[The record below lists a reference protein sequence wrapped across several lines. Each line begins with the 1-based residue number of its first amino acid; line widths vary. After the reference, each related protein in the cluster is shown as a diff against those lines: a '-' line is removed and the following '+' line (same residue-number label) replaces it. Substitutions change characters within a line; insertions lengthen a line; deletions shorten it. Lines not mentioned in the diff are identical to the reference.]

1 MSACMLS
8 CSVMSNSLKPYE
20 LIACQVLL
28 FMGFSWQEYW
38 SRLPLP
44 APEDLPVPGIKPMSP
59 VSPALQDYFWHC
71 SITLPEGSTQTPT
84 QGAGTHLLS
93 PTSLSPPLPG
103 RLFHVHWYSI
113 KRILWEVIPPLTPRT
128 CSFYMLYSTSWLLSH
143 YTLIIHLNVCHHDH
157 TILLILV
164 SILPSTTNIYQTS

>member
-8 CSVMSNSLKPYE
+8 CSVMYNSLKPYE

-28 FMGFSWQEYW
+28 SMGFSWQEYW

-44 APEDLPVPGIKPMSP
+44 APEDLPIPGIKPMSP

-71 SITLPEGSTQTPT
+71 SITLPEESIQMPT
-84 QGAGTHLLS
+84 EGAGTHLLS
-93 PTSLSPPLPG
+93 PTSLSLPLPG
-103 RLFHVHWYSI
+103 RLLYVHWYSI
-113 KRILWEVIPPLTPRT
+113 KRILWGVIPPLPPRA
-128 CSFYMLYSTSWLLSH
+128 SFYMLYSTSSWLLSH
-143 YTLIIHLNVCHHDH
+143 YILIIHLNICHHNH
-157 TILLILV
+157 TILLILI